1 MLFKYSRQ
9 MAKHNVQLFLIKPSN
24 YDDED
29 YVVTHFR
36 GVLPSNTLN
45 CPAALTEDV
54 LSRKLLGEDVEVIL
68 HLLDETVQ
76 TIPVERI
83 CRKARGSH
91 EQHEDQKEK

>member
-45 CPAALTEDV
+45 WRR
-54 LSRKLLGEDVEVIL
+54 SN
-68 HLLDETVQ
+68 
-76 TIPVERI
+76 
-83 CRKARGSH
+83 
-91 EQHEDQKEK
+91 